1 MTAGVTAGSAMRPL
15 EIVAGLAVLAG
26 VAFAVSTCDRAG
38 SKFSGDLERFFVE
51 PAEDLPDVDA
61 FHRRGRVLVLD
72 TDNHRLD
79 AIHDLLPLTVR
90 AEQEA
95 DVGSV
100 ALVHCEKS
108 VSGYYIPLVVKGYNH
123 DCHIRLVA
131 LPSRAF
137 IANFGTALSPPSRVR
152 LPFWNRHAPRPE
164 RHLAEALAQLP
175 DRGAEDPR

>member
-1 MTAGVTAGSAMRPL
+1 MRPL
-15 EIVAGLAVLAG
+15 EIVVGLALLAG
-26 VAFAVSTCDRAG
+26 IALAVSTCDRAG
-38 SKFSGDLERFFVE
+38 RKFTGDVECFFVKPE
-51 PAEDLPDVDA
+51 EDLPDVDV

-79 AIHDLLPLTVR
+79 AIHDLLPATVR
-90 AEQEA
+90 AEREA

-108 VSGYYIPLVVKGYNH
+108 ISGYYIPLLVKGYNH
-123 DCHIRLVA
+123 NCHIRLVA
-131 LPSRAF
+131 LPSRKF

-164 RHLAEALAQLP
+164 QHPAQTLAKLP
-175 DRGAEDPR
+175 DRGAEVARR